1 MKKRDSFNNK
11 WGFILACI
19 GSAVGMGNI
28 WMFPTRVSMYGGG
41 SYLIPYFIFV
51 ALIGFTG
58 VIGEMSFG
66 RATKSGPVDAFGYA
80 CETKNK
86 RKLGE
91 AIGFI
96 PVLGALAMAIGY
108 TVVMGW
114 ILKYMIGA
122 FTGKTLASADTEG
135 FAASF
140 GSMASAF
147 GNNVWQIV
155 ALVIGIII
163 LMFGVGRGIEKA
175 NKIMMPVFFI
185 LFAVLGIYV
194 AFQPGAIE
202 GYKYIFRVDPKAFAD
217 PKTWIF
223 ALGQAFFSL
232 SVAGN
237 GTLIYGSYLSD
248 NEDIPAAAGRV
259 ALFDT
264 IAALLAALVIIP
276 AMATTGA
283 QLNQGG
289 PGLMFIFLPALF
301 KSMPGGYIVAI
312 IFFVAVFMAGLSSLI
327 NLYEAPIATI
337 QEKLHLGRKASCAII
352 AVIALV
358 VSICIQGIVSGWM
371 DILSIYIC
379 PLGAGLAGIM
389 FFWVCG
395 KKYVETQVNTG
406 RDKKLTDKFYPICK
420 YIFCPICFLVLILG
434 IVLVKLLQ
442 PFYVFYILCYLL
454 AFLEK
459 YLNLPIVLYSFY
471 PLFSLK
477 AL

>member
-80 CETKNK
+80 CKTKNK

-122 FTGKTLASADTEG
+122 FTGKTLAPADTEG

-202 GYKYIFRVDPKAFAD
+202 GYKYIFRVDPEAFAD

-434 IVLVKLLQ
+434 IVLGG
-442 PFYVFYILCYLL
+442 IG
-454 AFLEK
+454 
-459 YLNLPIVLYSFY
+459 
-471 PLFSLK
+471 
-477 AL
+477 

>member
-1 MKKRDSFNNK
+1 MKTRESFNNK

-51 ALIGFTG
+51 VLIGFTG

-66 RATKSGPVDAFGYA
+66 RATRSGPIDAFGIA
-80 CETKNK
+80 MERKGK

-91 AIGFI
+91 LLGGI

-122 FTGKTLASADTEG
+122 FTGSTLSPADIDGFSAE
-135 FAASF
+135 F
-140 GSMASAF
+140 GGMASAF
-147 GNNVWQIV
+147 GNNMWQII
-155 ALVIGIII
+155 ALVIGIVI
-163 LMFGVGRGIEKA
+163 LMFGVGNGIEKA
-175 NKIMMPVFFI
+175 NKILMPAFFVLFII
-185 LFAVLGIYV
+185 LAIY
-194 AFQPGAIE
+194 AACQPGAID
-202 GYKYIFRVDPKAFAD
+202 GYKYIFRIEPKVLAD

-237 GTLIYGSYLSD
+237 GTLIYGSYLPDS
-248 NEDIPAAAGRV
+248 EDIPEAAGRV

-264 IAALLAALVIIP
+264 IAAMLAALVIIP
-276 AMATTGA
+276 AMATAGA
-283 QLNQGG
+283 QLDQGG
-289 PGLMFIFLPALF
+289 AGLLFIFLPCLF
-301 KSMPGGYIVAI
+301 KSMPGGYIIAI

-327 NLYEAPIATI
+327 NLYEAPIATV
-337 QEKLHLGRKASCAII
+337 QEKLSVGRKPACAII
-352 AVIALV
+352 GAIAVV
-358 VSICIQGIVSGWM
+358 VSICIQGIVSDWM

-395 KKYVETQVNTG
+395 KKYVEEQVNTG
-406 RDKKLTDKFYPICK
+406 RDKKFTEKFVPICK
-420 YIFCPICFLVLILG
+420 YIYCPVCLLVLILG
-434 IVLVKLLQ
+434 IVLGG
-442 PFYVFYILCYLL
+442 IG
-454 AFLEK
+454 
-459 YLNLPIVLYSFY
+459 
-471 PLFSLK
+471 
-477 AL
+477 

>member
-80 CETKNK
+80 RETKNK

-135 FAASF
+135 FTASF

-434 IVLVKLLQ
+434 IVLGG
-442 PFYVFYILCYLL
+442 IG
-454 AFLEK
+454 
-459 YLNLPIVLYSFY
+459 
-471 PLFSLK
+471 
-477 AL
+477 

>member
-122 FTGKTLASADTEG
+122 FTGKTLAPADTEG

-202 GYKYIFRVDPKAFAD
+202 GYKYIFRVDPEAFAD

-232 SVAGN
+232 SIAGN

-434 IVLVKLLQ
+434 I
-442 PFYVFYILCYLL
+442 
-454 AFLEK
+454 FLGG
-459 YLNLPIVLYSFY
+459 IG
-471 PLFSLK
+471 
-477 AL
+477 

>member
-86 RKLGE
+86 NKRKLGE

-122 FTGKTLASADTEG
+122 FTGKTLAPADTEG

-202 GYKYIFRVDPKAFAD
+202 GYKYIFRVDPEAFAD

-232 SVAGN
+232 SIAGN

-264 IAALLAALVIIP
+264 IAAMLAALVIIP

-337 QEKLHLGRKASCAII
+337 QEKLHLGRKASCTII
-352 AVIALV
+352 AAIALV

-379 PLGAGLAGIM
+379 PLGAMLAAIM
-389 FFWVCG
+389 FFWVAG
-395 KKYVETQVNTG
+395 KKFAVDAVNAG
-406 RDKKLTDKFYPICK
+406 ADKPIGKWFVPLGK
-420 YIFCPICFLVLILG
+420 Y
-434 IVLVKLLQ
+434 VLVPLSLVALIAGALLGG
-442 PFYVFYILCYLL
+442 IG
-454 AFLEK
+454 
-459 YLNLPIVLYSFY
+459 
-471 PLFSLK
+471 
-477 AL
+477 

>member
-66 RATKSGPVDAFGYA
+66 RATKSGPVDAFVYA

-434 IVLVKLLQ
+434 IVLGG
-442 PFYVFYILCYLL
+442 IG
-454 AFLEK
+454 
-459 YLNLPIVLYSFY
+459 
-471 PLFSLK
+471 
-477 AL
+477 

>member
-86 RKLGE
+86 NKRKLGE

-122 FTGKTLASADTEG
+122 FTGKTLAPADTEG

-185 LFAVLGIYV
+185 LFAVLGIFV

-202 GYKYIFRVDPKAFAD
+202 GYKYIFRVDPEAFAD

-337 QEKLHLGRKASCAII
+337 QEKLHLGRKASCTII
-352 AVIALV
+352 AAIALV

-406 RDKKLTDKFYPICK
+406 RDKKFTDKFYPICK
-420 YIFCPICFLVLILG
+420 YIFCPVCFLVLILG
-434 IVLVKLLQ
+434 IVLGG
-442 PFYVFYILCYLL
+442 IG
-454 AFLEK
+454 
-459 YLNLPIVLYSFY
+459 
-471 PLFSLK
+471 
-477 AL
+477 

>member
-135 FAASF
+135 FTASF

-434 IVLVKLLQ
+434 IVLGG
-442 PFYVFYILCYLL
+442 IG
-454 AFLEK
+454 
-459 YLNLPIVLYSFY
+459 
-471 PLFSLK
+471 
-477 AL
+477 

>member
-248 NEDIPAAAGRV
+248 NGDIPAAAGRV

-434 IVLVKLLQ
+434 IVLGG
-442 PFYVFYILCYLL
+442 IG
-454 AFLEK
+454 
-459 YLNLPIVLYSFY
+459 
-471 PLFSLK
+471 
-477 AL
+477 

>member
-122 FTGKTLASADTEG
+122 FTGKTLAPADTEG

-140 GSMASAF
+140 GSMASSF

-202 GYKYIFRVDPKAFAD
+202 GYKYIFRVDPEAFAD
-217 PKTWIF
+217 PNTWIF

-264 IAALLAALVIIP
+264 IAAMLAALVIIP

-352 AVIALV
+352 AAIALI

-389 FFWVCG
+389 FFWICG

-406 RDKKLTDKFYPICK
+406 RDKKFTDKFYPICK
-420 YIFCPICFLVLILG
+420 YIFCPVCFLVLILG
-434 IVLVKLLQ
+434 IVLGG
-442 PFYVFYILCYLL
+442 IG
-454 AFLEK
+454 
-459 YLNLPIVLYSFY
+459 
-471 PLFSLK
+471 
-477 AL
+477 

>member
-86 RKLGE
+86 NKRKLGE

-122 FTGKTLASADTEG
+122 FTGKTLAPADTEG

-202 GYKYIFRVDPKAFAD
+202 GYKYIFRVDPEAFAD

-352 AVIALV
+352 AAIALI

-389 FFWVCG
+389 FFWICG

-406 RDKKLTDKFYPICK
+406 RDKKFTDKFYPICK
-420 YIFCPICFLVLILG
+420 YIFCPVCFLVLILG
-434 IVLVKLLQ
+434 IVLGG
-442 PFYVFYILCYLL
+442 IG
-454 AFLEK
+454 
-459 YLNLPIVLYSFY
+459 
-471 PLFSLK
+471 
-477 AL
+477 

>member
-122 FTGKTLASADTEG
+122 FTGKTLAPADTEG

-185 LFAVLGIYV
+185 LFALLGIYV

-352 AVIALV
+352 AAIALI

-406 RDKKLTDKFYPICK
+406 RDKKFTDKFYPICK
-420 YIFCPICFLVLILG
+420 YIFCPVCFLVLILG
-434 IVLVKLLQ
+434 IVLGG
-442 PFYVFYILCYLL
+442 IG
-454 AFLEK
+454 
-459 YLNLPIVLYSFY
+459 
-471 PLFSLK
+471 
-477 AL
+477 

>member
-80 CETKNK
+80 CGTKNK

-91 AIGFI
+91 IIGFI

-122 FTGKTLASADTEG
+122 FTGKTLAPADTEG

-140 GSMASAF
+140 GSMASSF

-202 GYKYIFRVDPKAFAD
+202 GYKYIFRVDPEAFAD

-264 IAALLAALVIIP
+264 IAAMLAALVIIP

-352 AVIALV
+352 AAISLV

-389 FFWVCG
+389 FFWICG

-406 RDKKLTDKFYPICK
+406 RDKKFTDKFYPICK
-420 YIFCPICFLVLILG
+420 YIFCPVCFLVLILG
-434 IVLVKLLQ
+434 IVLGG
-442 PFYVFYILCYLL
+442 IG
-454 AFLEK
+454 
-459 YLNLPIVLYSFY
+459 
-471 PLFSLK
+471 
-477 AL
+477 

>member
-86 RKLGE
+86 NKRKLGE

-122 FTGKTLASADTEG
+122 FTGKTLAPADTEG

-337 QEKLHLGRKASCAII
+337 QEKLHLGRKASCTII
-352 AVIALV
+352 AAIALV

-406 RDKKLTDKFYPICK
+406 RDKKFTDKFYPICK
-420 YIFCPICFLVLILG
+420 YIFCPVCFLVLILG
-434 IVLVKLLQ
+434 IVLGG
-442 PFYVFYILCYLL
+442 IG
-454 AFLEK
+454 
-459 YLNLPIVLYSFY
+459 
-471 PLFSLK
+471 
-477 AL
+477 

>member
-122 FTGKTLASADTEG
+122 FTGKTLAPAETEG

-202 GYKYIFRVDPKAFAD
+202 GYKYIFRVDPEAFAD

-352 AVIALV
+352 AAIALV

-389 FFWVCG
+389 FFWICG

-434 IVLVKLLQ
+434 IVLGG
-442 PFYVFYILCYLL
+442 IG
-454 AFLEK
+454 
-459 YLNLPIVLYSFY
+459 
-471 PLFSLK
+471 
-477 AL
+477 

>member
-28 WMFPTRVSMYGGG
+28 WMLPTRVSMYGGG

-96 PVLGALAMAIGY
+96 PVFGALAMAIGY

-202 GYKYIFRVDPKAFAD
+202 GYKYIFRVDPKAFAN

-352 AVIALV
+352 AAIALV

-406 RDKKLTDKFYPICK
+406 RDKKFTDKFYPICK
-420 YIFCPICFLVLILG
+420 YIFCPVCFLVLILG
-434 IVLVKLLQ
+434 IVLGG
-442 PFYVFYILCYLL
+442 IG
-454 AFLEK
+454 
-459 YLNLPIVLYSFY
+459 
-471 PLFSLK
+471 
-477 AL
+477 

>member
-91 AIGFI
+91 VIGFI

-122 FTGKTLASADTEG
+122 FTGKTLAPADTEG

-202 GYKYIFRVDPKAFAD
+202 GYKYIFRVDPEAFAD

-352 AVIALV
+352 AAIALI

-420 YIFCPICFLVLILG
+420 YIFLYLELFL
-434 IVLVKLLQ
+434 
-442 PFYVFYILCYLL
+442 
-454 AFLEK
+454 AE
-459 YLNLPIVLYSFY
+459 S
-471 PLFSLK
+471 
-477 AL
+477 AD

>member
-264 IAALLAALVIIP
+264 IAAMLAALVIIP

-352 AVIALV
+352 AAIALI

-371 DILSIYIC
+371 DVLSIYIC

-434 IVLVKLLQ
+434 IVLGG
-442 PFYVFYILCYLL
+442 IG
-454 AFLEK
+454 
-459 YLNLPIVLYSFY
+459 
-471 PLFSLK
+471 
-477 AL
+477 

>member
-163 LMFGVGRGIEKA
+163 LMFGVGRGIEKV

-406 RDKKLTDKFYPICK
+406 RDKKFTDKFYPICK
-420 YIFCPICFLVLILG
+420 YIFCPVCFLVLILG
-434 IVLVKLLQ
+434 IVLGG
-442 PFYVFYILCYLL
+442 IG
-454 AFLEK
+454 
-459 YLNLPIVLYSFY
+459 
-471 PLFSLK
+471 
-477 AL
+477 